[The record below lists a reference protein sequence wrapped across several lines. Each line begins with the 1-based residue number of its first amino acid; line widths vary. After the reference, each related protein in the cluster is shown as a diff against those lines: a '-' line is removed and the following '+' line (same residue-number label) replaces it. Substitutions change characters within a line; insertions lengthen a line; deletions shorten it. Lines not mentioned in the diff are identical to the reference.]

1 MAGRNVDAG
10 HQFENEVRQSLKRI
24 GFKDVAGGPDFKVG
38 GHQLDACGGWDDIL
52 LVAECTQSGSGSASI
67 HDLISEVRGKQP
79 AIKQGFRRLERYEAY
94 RRFQFA
100 IITRDIRYTEG
111 DCALAL
117 QKPLVHLIDCQ
128 VVNYYQRLA
137 SIIGPRGALF
147 NFLGE
152 LRVEPRDFDLPRV
165 PALRVQLGRDLSG
178 YLFWCDPQE
187 LLKVAYVARRESGRE
202 KYYQRMLT
210 PQRLSKIRDFIQKGG
225 IFPNNVIIAFDH
237 RPRFRPKQAYEDTWP
252 SWLEFGELVFPNS
265 YRSCW
270 VVDGQHRLYAFGDSG
285 PSLKYQ
291 KLAVF
296 AFDPIKEHR
305 QAKFFIEINREQ
317 KSVSPDL
324 IWDLEG
330 EMSAD
335 TPRGRIANCVKKLN
349 SIPPLKDLIYQ
360 PLSGERKRGQLKMS
374 GICQDLEEIGFLK
387 DRMRFMTQAQKNPL
401 AYRVRLDDIPGKVAT
416 AIADF
421 LEELLGHSTPAM
433 WAGVMLRPGG
443 ITLALNV
450 YEQIVIRSGQI
461 PTRQQLEKYSAAF
474 LEIVNDLAP
483 NQSEIRKFVRTQ
495 LTSYAQRRQVSAEV
509 LGRMQE
515 RLGDPEF
522 AKIRVAATEPFA
534 QRLTKFERRLAEVV
548 TQHLGIVTIVH
559 LKQKATEEIC
569 RRVADRIEEE
579 KRIRPDFTI
588 HEALTLGE
596 VKEIVERRDNANS
609 LMPFFTD
616 PVNGFGDEQAVL
628 AALTGIT
635 RARNSVAHGRRVGN
649 RRLLT
654 AYLETFESLIGPY

>member
-1 MAGRNVDAG
+1 MTGRTVEAGRL
-10 HQFENEVRQSLKRI
+10 FENEVRQGLKRI

-38 GHQLDACGGWDDIL
+38 GHQVDACGGWDDIL
-52 LVAECTQSGSGSASI
+52 LVAECTQSSGDVASI
-67 HDLISEVRGKQP
+67 HDLISEVRGKQS
-79 AIKQGFRRLERYEAY
+79 AIKQGFRKLERYETY

-100 IITRDIRYTEG
+100 IITQSIRYTEG
-111 DCALAL
+111 DRTLAS
-117 QKPLVHLIDCQ
+117 QKPPVHLIDSQ

-137 SIIGPRGALF
+137 STIGPRGALF

-152 LRVEPRDFDLPRV
+152 LQIEPRDFDLPRV

-237 RPRFRPKQAYEDTWP
+237 RPRFRSKPTYEDTWP
-252 SWLEFGELVFPNS
+252 SWLEFGELVFPAS

-270 VVDGQHRLYAFGDSG
+270 IVDGQHRLYAFGDSG

-296 AFDPIKEHR
+296 AFDPIREHR

-349 SIPPLKDLIYQ
+349 SISPLKGMIYQ

-387 DRMRFMTQAQKNPL
+387 DRTRFMTQAQKNPL
-401 AYRVRLDDIPGKVAT
+401 AYRVRLDDIPDKAAA

-421 LEELLGHSTPAM
+421 LEELYRHSTPAM
-433 WAGVMLRPGG
+433 WAGIILRPGG

-450 YEQIVIRSGQI
+450 YEQILIRGGQT

-474 LEIVNDLAP
+474 LEIINDLAP
-483 NQSEIRKFVRTQ
+483 NQSEMRKFVRTQ

-522 AKIRVAATEPFA
+522 AKIRAAATEPFA
-534 QRLTKFERRLAEVV
+534 QRLTKFERRLAEAV
-548 TQHLGIVTIVH
+548 TQHLGIVRIED
-559 LKQKATEEIC
+559 LKHKATEEIYK
-569 RRVADRIEEE
+569 RVTDRIEQE
-579 KRIRPDFTI
+579 KISRPDFAL
-588 HEALTLGE
+588 HETLTLGE
-596 VKEIVERRDNANS
+596 VKEITERRDNAAR
-609 LMPFFTD
+609 LMPLFTD

-628 AALTGIT
+628 AALSGIT
-635 RARNSVAHGRRVGN
+635 RARNAVAHGRRIGN
-649 RRLLT
+649 RRLVT
-654 AYLETFESLIGPY
+654 AYLETFESLLGP